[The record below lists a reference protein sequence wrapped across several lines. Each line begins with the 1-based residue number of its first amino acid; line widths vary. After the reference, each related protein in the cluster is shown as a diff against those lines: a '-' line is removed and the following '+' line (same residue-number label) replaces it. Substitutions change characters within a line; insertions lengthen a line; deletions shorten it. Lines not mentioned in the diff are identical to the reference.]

1 MKLSQL
7 VFKDIL
13 RRKKRVLY
21 AAMGIV
27 IAAMTVVGI
36 LTIAAAGQEK
46 IYAQLEKYGANL
58 NVLPAISSVDAA
70 LGNLNMGS
78 LAVGDN
84 YIPEKILPEIRQI
97 ADGMIREALDIKD
110 EGNITIIAPKLYI
123 NTNVKSTSLMA
134 VGIEPQEERSIKTW
148 WEISKGRWIEQ
159 GDEVLIGA
167 QVAQLLKLDIG
178 DKIPLNN
185 TDVTVVGILEETG
198 SGDDYQIFVP
208 LQTLQTAFGKEDL
221 ISSIDIRALCNGCP
235 VEDIV
240 AGINGHV
247 PGVRALAVKQVA
259 KTEMGMV
266 DKMSKFMLALAGITL
281 LIGAFGVVNTM
292 MTSVHERIKDIGIMR
307 AVGASR
313 NQIIKV
319 FIYEAILIGIVGG
332 ILGYVLGTVIAYAV
346 GPLVFEGAT
355 VRYEPQYLLLSLVLS
370 IFVAI
375 SSAAYPA
382 FRATTIKVSDSFRS
396 L

>member
-1 MKLSQL
+1 MKLYQL
-7 VFKDIL
+7 VFKDVL

-21 AAMGIV
+21 AALGIV

-36 LTIAAAGQEK
+36 LTIANAGQQK

-58 NVLPAISSVDAA
+58 NILPAISNVDAA

-84 YIPEKILPEIRQI
+84 YIQESVLPQVRQI
-97 ADGMIREALDIKD
+97 ADSMIRETLDIKD
-110 EGNITIIAPKLYI
+110 PGNIATIAPKLYV
-123 NTNVKSTSLMA
+123 NTKVNGTSLLA
-134 VGIEPQEERSIKTW
+134 VGIDPKEERSIKTW
-148 WEISKGRWIEQ
+148 WEISKGKWLEKP
-159 GDEVLIGA
+159 DDAVIGS
-167 QVAQLLKLDIG
+167 QVAQLLHLDVG
-178 DKIPLNN
+178 DKIVLNN
-185 TDVTVVGILEETG
+185 TEITVAGILDDTG
-198 SGDDYQIFVP
+198 SGDDYQVFVP
-208 LQTLQTAFGKEDL
+208 LPTLQAAFGKEGV
-221 ISSIDIRALCNGCP
+221 ISSIDVRALCNGCP
-235 VEDIV
+235 VENIA
-240 AGINGHV
+240 AGINNII

-259 KTEMGMV
+259 ATEMGMV

-319 FIYEAILIGIVGG
+319 FIYEAVLIGIIGG
-332 ILGYVLGTVIAYAV
+332 LLGYMAGTLIAWGTA
-346 GPLVFEGAT
+346 PLVFEGAAVT
-355 VRYEPQYLLLSLVLS
+355 LEPWYLPLSLLMS
-370 IFVAI
+370 IIVAI
-375 SSAAYPA
+375 ASAAYPA
-382 FRATTIKVSDSFRS
+382 YRATTIKVSDSFRA

>member
-1 MKLSQL
+1 MKLHQL
-7 VFKDIL
+7 VLKDIL

-21 AAMGIV
+21 AAMGII

-84 YIPEKILPEIRQI
+84 YIPESVIPQIRQI

-110 EGNITIIAPKLYI
+110 DGNIATIAPKLYV
-123 NTNVKSTSLMA
+123 NTEVKGTSLLA
-134 VGIEPQEERSIKTW
+134 VGIDPKEERSIKTW
-148 WEISKGRWIEQ
+148 WEIGKGRWIEQ
-159 GDEVLIGA
+159 PDEVIIGA
-167 QVAQLLKLDIG
+167 QVARLLTLDTG
-178 DKIPLNN
+178 DKFALNG
-185 TDVTVVGILEETG
+185 TDVTVTGILEETG
-198 SGDDYQIFVP
+198 AGDDYQLFVSLP
-208 LQTLQTAFGKEDL
+208 TLQKAFNKEGV
-221 ISSIDIRALCNGCP
+221 ISSIDIRALCNACP
-235 VEDIV
+235 VEYIA
-240 AGINGHV
+240 AGINNSI
-247 PGVRALAVKQVA
+247 PGVRALAVSQVA

-266 DKMSKFMLALAGITL
+266 DKMSKFMFALAGITL

-319 FIYEAILIGIVGG
+319 FIYEAVLIGIVGG
-332 ILGYVLGTVIAYAV
+332 IMGYVLGTVIAYAV

-355 VRYEPQYLLLSLVLS
+355 VKYEPQYILLSLFLS

-375 SSAAYPA
+375 ASAAYPA
-382 FRATTIKVSDSFRS
+382 YRATTIKVSDSFRS

>member
-1 MKLSQL
+1 MKLHQL

-21 AAMGIV
+21 AATGII

-58 NVLPAISSVDAA
+58 NILPAISSVDAA

-84 YIPEKILPEIRQI
+84 YIPESVIPQIRQI
-97 ADGMIREALDIKD
+97 ADGMIRATLDIKD
-110 EGNITIIAPKLYI
+110 EGNIATIAPKLYV
-123 NTNVKSTSLMA
+123 NTKVKGASLLA
-134 VGIEPQEERSIKTW
+134 VGIDPKEERGIKTW
-148 WEISKGRWIEQ
+148 WEIRKGRWIEQ
-159 GDEVLIGA
+159 SDEVLIGA
-167 QVAQLLKLDIG
+167 QVAQLLNLDIG
-178 DKIPLNN
+178 DKVSLNG
-185 TDVTVVGILEETG
+185 TDVTVAGILDETG
-198 SGDDYQIFVP
+198 AGDDYQIFVP
-208 LQTLQTAFGKEDL
+208 LPTLQKAFDKEGV

-235 VEDIV
+235 VENIA
-240 AGINGHV
+240 AGINASI

-266 DKMSKFMLALAGITL
+266 DKMSNFMFALAGITL
-281 LIGAFGVVNTM
+281 IIGAFGVVNTM

-313 NQIIKV
+313 NQIIKI
-319 FIYEAILIGIVGG
+319 FIYEAVLIGIVGG
-332 ILGYVLGTVIAYAV
+332 IMGYALGTAIAYAV

-355 VRYEPQYLLLSLVLS
+355 VKFEPQYILLSLLLS
-370 IFVAI
+370 IFVAVA
-375 SSAAYPA
+375 SAAYPVY
-382 FRATTIKVSDSFRS
+382 RATTIKVSDSFRS